1 MSATKAFIFTPAYPT
16 NPWPNPGLRAT
27 HVGACAGG
35 YAGITQGLIGLDRI
49 GSLVATLTRPW
60 SRFSGKSA

>member
-35 YAGITQGLIGLDRI
+35 YAGIT
-49 GSLVATLTRPW
+49 
-60 SRFSGKSA
+60 